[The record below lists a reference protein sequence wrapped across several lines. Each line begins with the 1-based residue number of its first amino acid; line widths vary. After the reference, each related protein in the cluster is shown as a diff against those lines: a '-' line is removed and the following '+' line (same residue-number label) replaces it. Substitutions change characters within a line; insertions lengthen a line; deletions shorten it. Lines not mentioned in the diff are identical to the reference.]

1 MNTSFLQS
9 FILLQTEKTWLLM
22 SDKVYSVLTVLLLI
36 FGALIVYIFLTN
48 RKIRD
53 LEKKLKE

>member
-1 MNTSFLQS
+1 MNPTFLQS

-36 FGALIVYIFLTN
+36 FGALIGYLVLTN

-53 LEKKLKE
+53 LEKKLKQ